1 MNIKKQKI
9 NTKIKELGQKLG
21 LDETT
26 SITAKRNAKNIIALA
41 AITGAILV
49 LGTFM
54 TVPVLPGYYYGGG
67 SVKDFHLIFRGLF

>member
-1 MNIKKQKI
+1 MNIKKQKM

-26 SITAKRNAKNIIALA
+26 SMTAKRNAKNIIAIA
-41 AITGAILV
+41 VITGAILV

-67 SVKDFHLIFRGLF
+67 SVRDFHLIFKGLF